1 MNSSP
6 YVPDRIISIPW
17 LVFHYEGVSLSQMI
31 YVPSAYEQARD
42 DHTCLVP
49 DQSPFKV
56 FVSQMWQLWDK
67 TTKTDKV
74 VRKDKTGTKERMER
88 LDAHKFSTNSEQV
101 PPMGESDGM
110 IVRPSVSKRI
120 ILGLLTPSPFG
131 SNYEKIQFYTK

>member
-56 FVSQMWQLWDK
+56 FASQMWQLWDK
-67 TTKTDKV
+67 A
-74 VRKDKTGTKERMER
+74 TKEDMPTRQDTTNKKEGLER
-88 LDAHKFSTNSEQV
+88 LDGHQRSANSEQV
-101 PPMGESDGM
+101 PPMTDRDGM
-110 IVRPSVSKRI
+110 IVRPSVRESYILALFSFLALLGAIKRRSHSI
-120 ILGLLTPSPFG
+120 
-131 SNYEKIQFYTK
+131 